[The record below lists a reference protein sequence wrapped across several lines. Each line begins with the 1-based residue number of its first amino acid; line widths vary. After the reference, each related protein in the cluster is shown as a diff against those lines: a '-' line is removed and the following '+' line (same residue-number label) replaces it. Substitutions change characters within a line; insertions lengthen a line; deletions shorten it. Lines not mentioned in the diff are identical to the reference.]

1 MTIET
6 KTIKYPVFTVKAK
19 VQTQGTSTEIGAYLD
34 VHEGVYL
41 GLLFTGR
48 EEAQRFMQRNAL
60 GAEDDVFEIPT
71 ESRLVQLARRLRDE
85 GTIDTIVFDYG
96 VFGNEATALPV
107 EELCRRHI
115 PEDDG
120 EHGPS

>member
-19 VQTQGTSTEIGAYLD
+19 VQTQGTSNEIGAYLD
-34 VHEGVYL
+34 VQDGAYL

-60 GAEDDVFEIPT
+60 GDEDDIFEIPN
-71 ESRLVQLARRLRDE
+71 ESRLVQMARRLRDD
-85 GTIDTIVFDYG
+85 GTISTIVFDYG
-96 VFGNEATALPV
+96 VFGNEVTSLPV

-115 PEDDG
+115 TEDDG